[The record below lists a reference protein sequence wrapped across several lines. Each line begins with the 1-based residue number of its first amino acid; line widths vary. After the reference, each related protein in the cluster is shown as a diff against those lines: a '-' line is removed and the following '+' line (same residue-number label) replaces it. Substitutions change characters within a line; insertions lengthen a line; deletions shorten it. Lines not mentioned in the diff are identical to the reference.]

1 MAIMTGFI
9 IGENVSI
16 SKNTI
21 KENRNT
27 FDIDAF
33 VPEIY
38 SKKSKIITYKIDM
51 KNNREFNNAEK
62 ITGRIDISLILWAY
76 G

>member
-27 FDIDAF
+27 FDIDAS

-38 SKKSKIITYKIDM
+38 SKKIKIITYKIDM